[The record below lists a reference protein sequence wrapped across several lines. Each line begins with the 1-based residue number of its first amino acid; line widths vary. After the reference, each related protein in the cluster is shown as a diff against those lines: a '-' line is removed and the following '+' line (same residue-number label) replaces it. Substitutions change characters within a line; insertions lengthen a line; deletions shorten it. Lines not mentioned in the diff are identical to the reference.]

1 MERVTSA
8 ELRAAVKLTSFWKC
22 HYKQLSLLDRIDVF
36 HSRSGSSTKPVL
48 TIESLLDRIDVFHSR
63 SGSSTKPVLTI
74 ESLLDRIDVFHSRS
88 GSSTKP
94 VLTIESLLDRIDAFH
109 SRSGPSTKPVL
120 TIERLVSNKTLVQSR
135 WVNETLKFVIK
146 KADEGPIS
154 ILKRQQS

>member
-22 HYKQLSLLDRIDVF
+22 HYKQLSLLDRIDA
-36 HSRSGSSTKPVL
+36 L
-48 TIESLLDRIDVFHSR
+48 HSR

-109 SRSGPSTKPVL
+109 SRSGSSTKPVL